1 MDLTILLYVLVG
13 FLAQVIDGA
22 LGMAYGVS
30 SNTFL
35 LSVGVPPAI
44 ASASVHVAE
53 TFTTAVSG
61 ISHWRLGNVDK
72 ELFKKLIL
80 PGVLGA
86 ILGAYI
92 LTQIDGNVIKPY
104 ISAYLLIMGIL
115 ILVKALRN
123 NHTEQKVNDHISI
136 LGVTGGFFDA
146 IGGGGWGPIVTTT
159 LVARGNNPRYTIG
172 SVNTSEFFVTFA
184 QSVVFIFTLSSDLL
198 SNWRVIVGLL
208 VGGVIAAPFAA
219 LVTKRLPIRMLM
231 GMVGLLIIG
240 LSIRTIVLALI

>member
-1 MDLTILLYVLVG
+1 MELTILLYVLVG

-22 LGMAYGVS
+22 FGHGLRRQ
-30 SNTFL
+30 FEH
-35 LSVGVPPAI
+35 LSAQRRRATGHCQRQRPCGRNLYNRSIGRI
-44 ASASVHVAE
+44 ALA
-53 TFTTAVSG
+53 
-61 ISHWRLGNVDK
+61 LGNVDK
-72 ELFKKLIL
+72 ELFKKLII

-86 ILGAYI
+86 VLGAYI

-104 ISAYLLIMGIL
+104 ISAYLLLMGIL
-115 ILVKALRN
+115 ILVKALRK
-123 NHTEQKVNDHISI
+123 NHQEQKVNDHISI
-136 LGVTGGFFDA
+136 LGVVGGFFDA

-172 SVNTSEFFVTFA
+172 SVNSSEFFITFS

-198 SNWRVIVGLL
+198 ANWQVIVGLL

-219 LVTKRLPIRMLM
+219 LVTKRLPVRVLM

-240 LSIRTIVLALI
+240 LSIRTILQVVL